1 MDTKQKEIESQAV
14 ALKAEADSFEIVSQ
28 ESYNLANEFGRRI
41 KQSMKTIDEYCDPV
55 IEAAHKAHKAA
66 CDQKKALY
74 APFEA
79 AKKIIDGKQ
88 IAWYR
93 AEQARAAEERRKAE
107 EEARKKAEEEA
118 LARAQELQDMG
129 MSEAAEE
136 AISQPVVI
144 EKVTVAEPEKA
155 GGESFREIWKAE
167 VVDLMALVKSVAEGR
182 QPLAYLEANTVTLN
196 KAAAMFKGT
205 VPIPGVKITS
215 ETIIARRTA

>member
-14 ALKAEADSFEIVSQ
+14 ALKAEAEGFVIVTQ
-28 ESYNLANEFGRRI
+28 GDYNLANEFGRRI
-41 KQSMKTIDEYCDPV
+41 KQSMKVIDEYCDPV
-55 IEAAHKAHKAA
+55 IDAAHKAHKAA
-66 CDQKKALY
+66 LEQKKALY

-79 AKKIIDGKQ
+79 AKKIIDQKQ
-88 IAWYR
+88 IVWYR

-129 MSEAAEE
+129 MNEAAEE

-144 EKVTVAEPEKA
+144 EKVTVAEPVKA